1 MLFWRVQSLQRY
13 IAKRVLGVGS
23 PVPIG
28 IYGSRQTITSS
39 TQINLA
45 GKSIQATLTD
55 DGHVAESW
63 VYQQTGQKIVGLD
76 MEWRPCF
83 KKGGSEN
90 KTALLQLCTDNGCL
104 IIQMLFLNFM
114 PEALVGFLKDPEIKL
129 VGAGVRADVAKLK
142 RDHGLECGDPVE
154 LGRLA
159 AEKFGRQKLK
169 QAGLKGLAIEVL
181 GLTLPKSKRVSMSNW
196 ASRKLQEKQVEY
208 ACIDAFVSFSI
219 GKKLLE
225 PEN

>member
-1 MLFWRVQSLQRY
+1 M
-13 IAKRVLGVGS
+13 
-23 PVPIG
+23 
-28 IYGSRQTITSS
+28 
-39 TQINLA
+39 
-45 GKSIQATLTD
+45 
-55 DGHVAESW
+55 
-63 VYQQTGQKIVGLD
+63 
-76 MEWRPCF
+76 
-83 KKGGSEN
+83 
-90 KTALLQLCTDNGCL
+90 
-104 IIQMLFLNFM
+104 
-114 PEALVGFLKDPEIKL
+114 
-129 VGAGVRADVAKLK
+129 
-142 RDHGLECGDPVE
+142 E

-181 GLTLPKSKRVSMSNW
+181 GLNLPKSKTVSMSNW